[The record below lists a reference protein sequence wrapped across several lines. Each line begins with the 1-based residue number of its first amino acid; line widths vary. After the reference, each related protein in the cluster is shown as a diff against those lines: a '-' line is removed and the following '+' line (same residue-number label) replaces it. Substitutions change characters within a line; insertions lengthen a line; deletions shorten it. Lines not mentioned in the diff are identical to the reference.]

1 MTHAVTRIVSFCSL
15 TSILLVGLA
24 AQADDYLVTDFSAE
38 VDASASGSDYE
49 SGDYDSD
56 QDSDQTDSV
65 DQLPINADASA
76 ATNIG
81 GGSGYGSVSGSVGA
95 GGINLN
101 ASGAGSGYGSEFDGS
116 GDGDGSGQFDLA
128 FTVASTMVV
137 RIELYAVGDGS
148 GNIGYGSASFFAD
161 GALVASASS
170 DEDFYDEEIIEY
182 TLIPGVSYGLTAY
195 GGGGGFSDLG
205 GGSDAYG
212 DGSVTITTLCSIE
225 DELVIGENAFDTT
238 PVGTP
243 VDCDLTGLC
252 DPGPFGTDIIYA
264 AKYFHFNTVETTEYT
279 FSTCGITEF
288 DTRLAILADG
298 CDPSSVVA
306 CLDDTPGCAEFTTEL
321 TAALE
326 GGRQYTIVVGG
337 FSPAQNG
344 PGLIEISAVPVALAI
359 ADVGGS
365 VEAYADADFFGCNG
379 QPSDSDSDEDVFNPT
394 SMSDLPVSVN
404 ASAATCCSSGGSGSS
419 VDASLELNLFT
430 ANAQSAAGSCGD
442 SNACVSSSSSTSV
455 DVIYALDVLT
465 ISEATIEWS
474 LFGDFGGVSK
484 LTILGPEGNT
494 LLNESQGLPINDGST
509 VLTLG
514 PGVYRLNL
522 VTSAASSGACG
533 VPEPVANASVTASLV
548 AIQNPADIDAD
559 GAVNGTDLAILLGSW
574 GICLGCPADFNG
586 DGVVDGIDLAI
597 LLGNWTG

>member
-24 AQADDYLVTDFSAE
+24 AQADDYQVTSFDAE
-38 VDASASGSDYE
+38 VDASASGSDYK
-49 SGDYDSD
+49 SGDSDSD

-65 DQLPINADASA
+65 DQLPINAGASA

-81 GGSGYGSVSGSVGA
+81 GGSGYGSVNGSIGA

-101 ASGAGSGYGSEFDGS
+101 ASGGGSGYGSEFDGS
-116 GDGDGSGQFDLA
+116 GDGDGSGQFDLV

-148 GNIGYGSASFFAD
+148 GNIGYGSASFSAD

-182 TLIPGVSYGLTAY
+182 TLIPGVSYDISAY

-238 PVGTP
+238 QEGTP

-279 FSTCGITEF
+279 FSTCGITGF
-288 DTRLAILADG
+288 DTRLAILSDG

-306 CLDDTPGCAEFTTEL
+306 CLDDTPGCPEFTTEL

-337 FSPAQNG
+337 FTPTENG

-365 VEAYADADFFGCNG
+365 VEAYANADFFGCNG
-379 QPSDSDSDEDVFNPT
+379 QPTDSDSDEDVFNPN

-419 VDASLELNLFT
+419 VDASLDLNLFT

-442 SNACVSSSSSTSV
+442 SNACVSSSSSAAV
-455 DVIYALDVLT
+455 DVVYALDVLS

-474 LFGDFGGVSK
+474 LLGDFGGVSK

-494 LLNESQGLPINDGST
+494 LLNESQGLPINEGST

-522 VTSAASSGACG
+522 VTSASSSGACG
-533 VPEPVANASVTASLV
+533 VPEPVASATVTASLV
-548 AIQNPADIDAD
+548 SIQNPADINAD
-559 GAVNGTDLAILLGSW
+559 GAVNGTDLAIVLGNW